1 MRSITLPAVCLAGL
15 LASTLAWAD
24 PTDLSL
30 VQANPQ
36 ADGGTAYSVSLQL
49 LLVMTALTLLPSLLL
64 AATSFTR
71 VIIVLSILRQA
82 LGTAQTPPN
91 QVLIGI
97 ALIVTALVMRPT
109 FDEINATALT
119 PFRGGQIGGEAAFEL
134 GTEVLKKFM
143 LRNTRNAELLAF
155 ADLTNSG
162 QFNSLDEVP
171 LTVAAPAFVI
181 SELRA
186 GFEIG
191 FMLFV
196 PFLIIDLV
204 VASILMSLGMMMV
217 SPMMVSLPFKLL
229 LFVSVDGWA
238 LTIGSLVQS
247 YAH

>member
-1 MRSITLPAVCLAGL
+1 MRSLRFLANCLAGL
-15 LASTLAWAD
+15 LVNSLAWAG

-30 VQANPQ
+30 LQASPL
-36 ADGGTAYSVSLQL
+36 AGGGTAYSVSLQL
-49 LLVMTALTLLPSLLL
+49 LLVMSALTLLPSLLL

-97 ALIVTALVMRPT
+97 ALIITALVMRPT
-109 FDEINATALT
+109 FDEINASALE
-119 PFRGGQIGGEAAFEL
+119 PFRDSQISGEVAFERS
-134 GTEVLKKFM
+134 TATLKKFM
-143 LRNTRNAELLAF
+143 LRNTRSAELLAF

-162 QFNSLDEVP
+162 QFASLDEVP

-229 LFVSVDGWA
+229 LFVSVDGWT
-238 LTIGSLVQS
+238 LTIGSLIQS
-247 YAH
+247 YGH

>member
-36 ADGGTAYSVSLQL
+36 ADGGTAYSVSLRL

-109 FDEINATALT
+109 FDEINVTALT
-119 PFRGGQIGGEAAFEL
+119 PFRSGQIGGEAAFGL

-162 QFNSLDEVP
+162 QFTSLDEVP

>member
-119 PFRGGQIGGEAAFEL
+119 PFRGGQIGGEAHEDTPL
-134 GTEVLKKFM
+134 HDLHEVGLQHVNGPGKRQEDEQNDRQYRQGLAHAARARRS
-143 LRNTRNAELLAF
+143 LR
-155 ADLTNSG
+155 
-162 QFNSLDEVP
+162 
-171 LTVAAPAFVI
+171 
-181 SELRA
+181 
-186 GFEIG
+186 
-191 FMLFV
+191 
-196 PFLIIDLV
+196 
-204 VASILMSLGMMMV
+204 
-217 SPMMVSLPFKLL
+217 
-229 LFVSVDGWA
+229 
-238 LTIGSLVQS
+238 
-247 YAH
+247 

>member
-1 MRSITLPAVCLAGL
+1 MRSVASPAWCLAGL
-15 LASTLAWAD
+15 LVSTLAWAA
-24 PTDLSL
+24 PGDLSL
-30 VQANPQ
+30 MQSSPQ
-36 ADGGTAYSVSLQL
+36 ADGGTAYSVSLRL
-49 LLVMTALTLLPSLLL
+49 LLVMGALTLLPSLLL

-97 ALIVTALVMRPT
+97 ALIVTVLVMRPT
-109 FDEINATALT
+109 FDEINAAALA
-119 PFRGGQIGGEAAFEL
+119 PFNSGDIGGETAIERGAD
-134 GTEVLKKFM
+134 VLKKFM

-155 ADLTNSG
+155 SDLTHSG
-162 QFNSLDEVP
+162 QFTSLDEVP
-171 LTVAAPAFVI
+171 LTVAAPAFVV

-229 LFVSVDGWA
+229 LFVSVDGWT